1 MMKDTTNNK
10 NQPDDRTI
18 VLPDAG
24 ARPAAPPKKAA
35 LVVLAGWEIGREIE
49 LTGPEHLIGRAGT
62 ANTRIN
68 SQSVSREH
76 ARIARTIENGQETF
90 LLTDLESS
98 NGTRVNNL
106 SVTSVNLNNGD
117 KIQMG
122 DVLFRFVVGDETD
135 AKFYH
140 NVHRLIHYD
149 QLTGLMEMDS
159 FRGNLEAEMNR
170 CRQDGVL
177 SLAMTDLDGLK
188 RVNDTYG
195 HLAGRMVVREMGNM
209 MRASLRP
216 QDLPALY
223 GGDEA
228 IILMPNTRIGEA
240 AEVAERLRLCV
251 ESHEFDYH
259 GQQFGVTISQG
270 LAEFP
275 LHGDTVERIIAA
287 ADHALYS
294 AKAGGRNCFRLAEK
308 ERT

>member
-1 MMKDTTNNK
+1 MEDTTNND
-10 NQPDDRTI
+10 NLPDDRTI
-18 VLPDAG
+18 VLPDADT
-24 ARPAAPPKKAA
+24 RPAALPKKAA
-35 LVVLAGWEIGREIE
+35 LVVLAGWDIGREVE
-49 LTGPEHLIGRAGT
+49 LAGSEHLLGRAGT
-62 ANTRIN
+62 ADTRIN

-76 ARIARTIENGQETF
+76 ARITRTVNEGQETF
-90 LLTDLESS
+90 LLTDLNSS

-106 SVTSVNLNNGD
+106 PVTSVHINNGD

-170 CRQDGVL
+170 CRQGGVL

-228 IILMPNTRIGEA
+228 IILLPDTKLEEA
-240 AEVAERLRLCV
+240 AEVAERLRQCV
-251 ESHEFDYH
+251 ESREFDYR
-259 GQQFGVTISQG
+259 GQKFQVTISQG

-275 LHGDTVERIIAA
+275 RHGSTAEQLIAA
-287 ADHALYS
+287 ADQALYS
-294 AKAGGRNCFRLAEK
+294 AKADGRNCFRLAE
-308 ERT
+308 E